1 LALRHD
7 GDAFTFS
14 FSFPKVLQRNHI
26 RAGKISLYLHGLLA
40 YHYLMLPPER
50 TPRQRIIELLTGT
63 RLTTHQ
69 LAQMLGIPERQVEN
83 HLMHAV
89 KSIARDKTQR
99 FILEPSRCQ
108 DCDFVF
114 RDRRRLTRPSRCPH
128 CRSEGITAPRYGID
142 SVGSRTG
149 RVDSKGLDQ

>member
-1 LALRHD
+1 MVSWTLLE
-7 GDAFTFS
+7 
-14 FSFPKVLQRNHI
+14 LQR
-26 RAGKISLYLHGLLA
+26 LLA
-40 YHYLMLPPER
+40 YHSPMLPPER
-50 TPRQRIIELLTGT
+50 TPRQRIMELLTGT

-69 LAQMLGIPERQVEN
+69 LAQMLAIPERQVED

-89 KSIARDKTQR
+89 KSIARDKTRR

-142 SVGSRTG
+142 SVGSPAG
-149 RVDSKGLDQ
+149 RVDSNVSGR